1 MRAAL
6 YCRLSREDA
15 DADAAGGH
23 PSESIRN
30 QQAMLTRYAA
40 EQGWEVAGVYCDED
54 YSGMDRSR
62 PAFNR
67 LLADAKQG
75 KFELVLAKTQSRF
88 TRDMELVERYL
99 HGEFARWG
107 VRFVATVD
115 HVDTA
120 DPAGKKSRQINGL
133 VNEWY
138 LEDLS
143 HNVRAVLDSKRRR
156 GQYIAAFALYGYRKD
171 PQDKHHLLV
180 DPEAAAVVRRVFAL
194 YLSGEGMGRIAR
206 RLNQEGVPSPALYRR
221 RNGLPAP
228 AAGPGVQLWSKAQIS
243 QMLHNRTYAGD
254 LVQGRRRR
262 LSYKTR
268 QTLRL
273 PPGQWTVVPGTHEA
287 IVPAEQ
293 FTAVQRLAARRARSG
308 RTGRVHPLA
317 RRVVCG
323 LCGAVME
330 QTGSGPRHYYRCRTA
345 RRCPQRCPGQPY
357 LPVADAEQLVLRR
370 LQSLLERYFDPAALP
385 PPSPPPGQDIAE
397 ERAALQAQVRRRQTA
412 LETLYLD
419 KCGGLVSE
427 EQFRALNRAYQE
439 QITGYQARI
448 AALERQTRAASPP
461 DGQEQARR
469 AACPE
474 ELTRGLA
481 GSFVEKLVV
490 YPPEKDGT
498 RRLELFW
505 QV

>member
-6 YCRLSREDA
+6 YCRLSREDE
-15 DADAAGGH
+15 DADAACGR
-23 PSESIRN
+23 PSESIQN
-30 QQAMLTRYAA
+30 QKAMLTRYAA
-40 EQGWEVAGVYCDED
+40 EQGWEVAGIYCDED

-67 LLADAKQG
+67 LLKDAKQG

-171 PQDKHHLLV
+171 LRDKHQLRI
-180 DPEAAAVVRRVFAL
+180 DPEAAAVVRQIFAL

-206 RLNQEGVPSPALYRR
+206 RLNQEGVPSPALYRSQK
-221 RNGLPAP
+221 GLPAP
-228 AAGPGVQLWSKAQIS
+228 AALPGMPLWSKAVVGQI
-243 QMLHNRTYAGD
+243 LHNRTYTGD

-262 LSYKTR
+262 LSYKSR
-268 QTLRL
+268 KTLRL
-273 PPGQWTVVPGTHEA
+273 PPDQWMVVQGTHEA
-287 IVPAEQ
+287 IVAPEV
-293 FTAVQRLAARRARSG
+293 FETAQQLAAQRARSG
-308 RTGRVHPLA
+308 KEGRVHPLA

-323 LCGAVME
+323 LCGGIME
-330 QTGSGPRHYYRCRTA
+330 QTGSSLRRYYRCRSA
-345 RRCPQRCPGQPY
+345 RRCPQLCPGQPY
-357 LPVADAEQLVLRR
+357 LPAADAERLVLERLRR
-370 LQSLLERYFDPAALP
+370 ILEQYFDPDSIPAPTRFQVRDETETLSAL
-385 PPSPPPGQDIAE
+385 
-397 ERAALQAQVRRRQTA
+397 RMQARRRQDA
-412 LETLYLD
+412 LEMLYLD
-419 KCGGLVSE
+419 KCSGLVSE
-427 EQFRALNRAYQE
+427 EQFRMLNGAYQAQLE
-439 QITGYQARI
+439 RCQARI
-448 AALERQTRAASPP
+448 AALEQPSAASP
-461 DGQEQARR
+461 QAEKSSVAQR
-469 AACPE
+469 AACPQK
-474 ELTRGLA
+474 LTRGLA
-481 GSFVEKLVV
+481 GSFVERLVV
-490 YPPEKDGT
+490 YPPDGDGI